1 MQRHDMKWKKQEVTT
16 LVELFNKYPTVA
28 VANLDR
34 FPTSLFQ
41 VLRKKLQGKAVFKVT
56 KTKVAQRAL
65 EQSKKKVSGI
75 GKYVKDSCCIIFTTI
90 EPFEF
95 HSFIK
100 KNKGNV
106 YAKEG
111 NLAPEDI
118 IIPAGDTGL
127 PPGPAL
133 SDLKQAGLNVRPMGA
148 TIHIIE
154 DKVVTKKGE
163 PVAKAVAATLS
174 KLDIRPIKVVMN
186 LLAAYDGTQLYEGK
200 VLDIDLDQVF
210 ENFKS
215 AHFQAFNL
223 ALNLAYLTP
232 ATLPLLLRKA
242 TFDSMNLALNAN
254 IYTEETIK
262 VFLSKAN
269 IEATILK
276 GMVKEPAEPAP
287 EAAAEQPAQT
297 GEKLAQ

>member
-1 MQRHDMKWKKQEVTT
+1 
-16 LVELFNKYPTVA
+16 
-28 VANLDR
+28 
-34 FPTSLFQ
+34 
-41 VLRKKLQGKAVFKVT
+41 
-56 KTKVAQRAL
+56 
-65 EQSKKKVSGI
+65 
-75 GKYVKDSCCIIFTTI
+75 
-90 EPFEF
+90 
-95 HSFIK
+95 
-100 KNKGNV
+100 
-106 YAKEG
+106 
-111 NLAPEDI
+111 
-118 IIPAGDTGL
+118 
-127 PPGPAL
+127 
-133 SDLKQAGLNVRPMGA
+133 MGA